1 MNLIESDRLSIRV
14 KHSKVGLDSLQLN
27 LAPMLSVRNR
37 DDELPKDTFG
47 FRFNLNPDHEEDE
60 NDKSAESELRFDGR
74 ARDYRFEY
82 ILKEDEYSGLY
93 MVGGEAYDQTGAVV
107 GRMSGALMIQEIL
120 GKSFYAACDSVSHQ
134 LMECSVNLFDSKGC
148 PKASWKAKLREEFA
162 RKGRGGLLYL
172 DEVHLLPSHR
182 ERDLGLDFVECLFN
196 ELRGADMCTLAVLE
210 PFGAPARGVKSRA
223 ITMSDQDKELGATAN
238 VKLARH
244 FARMGFQQVG
254 VTEPLSNYWFVCLCI
269 RQTGFTSKAAAAVVE
284 VSVPPKEPKVTPKV
298 LTGKD
303 KELFDAC
310 TLSMTPPPP
319 DKIQDLLR
327 SGADPNNACALHACA
342 ANHHFAAGR
351 ALLEMGCV
359 VNQLDS
365 QGYTPLHLAA
375 AKCTCQSGLDFVSML
390 LAHGAQKDVKTSKG
404 QTAVQCAS
412 EAAESMKTFVKWERS
427 IVGSAVPHRP
437 ETNYAKKCK
446 RLLEAFVPQP
456 ASKRSR
462 LQ

>member
-1 MNLIESDRLSIRV
+1 
-14 KHSKVGLDSLQLN
+14 
-27 LAPMLSVRNR
+27 MLSVRHR
-37 DDELPKDTFG
+37 DDELPNDMFG
-47 FRFNLNPDHEEDE
+47 FRFDANPDHEENED
-60 NDKSAESELRFDGR
+60 DESEIRLDGR
-74 ARDYRFEY
+74 TGDYRFQY

-93 MVGGEAYDQTGAVV
+93 MVGGQAYDQTGAVV
-107 GRMSGALMIQEIL
+107 GRMSGALMNQEIL
-120 GKSFYAACDSVSHQ
+120 GKSFYAACDSVSQ
-134 LMECSVNLFDSKGC
+134 ELMECSVNLFDSKGR

-162 RKGRGGLLYL
+162 QKGRGGWLYL

-182 ERDLGLDFVECLFN
+182 GRDLGLDFVECLFN

-210 PFGAPARGVKSRA
+210 PFGAPARGVKPRA
-223 ITMSDQDKELGATAN
+223 ITTSHHDEELGTAAN

-254 VTEPLSNYWFVCLCI
+254 GAEPLSNYWFICLCI
-269 RQTGFTSKAAAAVVE
+269 RQRGFTSKAAAAVVE
-284 VSVPPKEPKVTPKV
+284 VSVPPKEPTPKV

-310 TLSMTPPPP
+310 TLSMTPPLP

-342 ANHHFAAGR
+342 ANHHVAAGR
-351 ALLEMGCV
+351 MLLEMGCA

-365 QGYTPLHLAA
+365 HGYTPLHLAA
-375 AKCTCQSGLDFVSML
+375 AKCTCQSSLDFVSML
-390 LAHGAQKDVKTSKG
+390 LAHGAQKDITTSKG
-404 QTAVQCAS
+404 QTPVQCAS
-412 EAAESMKTFVKWERS
+412 EADESMKTFLKWERS
-427 IVGSAVPHRP
+427 MIGSTVPNRP
-437 ETNYAKKCK
+437 ETNFAKKCK

-456 ASKRSR
+456 VSKRPR